1 MSSRNET
8 SRADAPAGAGFAGDT
23 MFMSAMS
30 LSLASMMLTT
40 GAAAQD
46 AAGEDA
52 TSLPPLEVTAKK
64 KGPAKKKVPAKQS
77 APAQSQQEVATD
89 PTTTE
94 AQDSGDGAGG
104 INYSEDYQVKKAS
117 TAKFTAP
124 LLDTPKSVTV
134 VTRKEMDDRAASSLT
149 EVLRTVPGVTL
160 GSGEGG
166 TSLGDRPFIRGF
178 EASGDMSIDGVR
190 NLGRSSYEVFNL
202 EAVELNKGPGGTYN
216 GRGSTG
222 GNLNMVSKTA
232 RDDTFFNSTSTLG
245 TDATK
250 RQTIDGNYASDSGV
264 AFRLNAMWHD
274 ADVAGRDEVFQER
287 WGIAPSLAFG
297 LNGPTR
303 ATFSYYH
310 LETDELPDFGHPVRS
325 GTEANPG
332 RPIDVNRD
340 WFYGAVNRDF
350 RETET
355 NLATIKFEHDFSDRF
370 RVQNITRYADTL
382 NEYIY
387 TRATATTGNTIVNRD
402 VRSSRRYT
410 EGILNQT
417 DFTGEV
423 ETGPIGHSFAFG
435 TEFSRERVQSGGFS
449 GVPAIVAPDLNIPV
463 GQWPNPYPNLS
474 ATVLGTTPF
483 GTPTTTETAGAY
495 IFDTIE
501 LTPQWLLN
509 AGLRFDHYDVD
520 NTTARNVSNMW
531 NYQVGLV
538 YKPVRFGSIY
548 VAHGTSSNPSGETQG
563 QAGNA
568 DPSGNFG
575 NGRENLDPERNR
587 SYEIGTKWDLLN
599 ERLSVT
605 GAIFRTEKTNAR
617 ATDPTTGLVD
627 LIGET
632 VVDGVEIGISG
643 KLTDRWEVVGGYTY
657 LDAELVD
664 DGAGSND
671 GNQVKYI
678 APHSFSLWT
687 TYALTDDF
695 KIGGGAYYMSE
706 RFVDDANT
714 RELPSYWRFDAMAAY
729 QVTDNINLQLN
740 VNNIF
745 DETYYDASHVG
756 LFALVAPGRT
766 GLLKADIKF

>member
-1 MSSRNET
+1 MSLKIET
-8 SRADAPAGAGFAGDT
+8 SRGSTSSGFTGDAT
-23 MFMSAMS
+23 FMSAMS
-30 LSLASMMLTT
+30 FGIASMALAS
-40 GAAAQD
+40 GAAAQNT
-46 AAGEDA
+46 AGNA
-52 TSLPPLEVTAKK
+52 GVSLPELEV
-64 KGPAKKKVPAKQS
+64 S
-77 APAQSQQEVATD
+77 APQGASAQSVQDGGMDEPAA
-89 PTTTE
+89 
-94 AQDSGDGAGG
+94 AQFQPQDGGAGTG
-104 INYSEDYQVKKAS
+104 EINYSEDYQIKRAS

-134 VTRKEMDDRAASSLT
+134 VTRKEMDDRAANSLT
-149 EVLRTVPGVTL
+149 EVLRTVPGITL

-190 NLGRSSYEVFNL
+190 NLGRASYEVFNL
-202 EAVELNKGPGGTYN
+202 EAVELNKGPGGAYN

-222 GNLNMVSKTA
+222 GNLNMVSKAA
-232 RDDTFFNSTSTLG
+232 RNDTFFNSSTTLG

-250 RQTIDGNYASDSGV
+250 RQTIDGNYATDSGV

-274 ADVAGRDEVFQER
+274 ADVAGRDEVFHER
-287 WGIAPSLAFG
+287 WGVAPSLAFG

-303 ATFSYYH
+303 ATFSYYY
-310 LETDELPDFGHPVRS
+310 LKTDELPDFGHPVLT
-325 GTEANPG
+325 GTTVNPG
-332 RPIDVNRD
+332 RPVDMKRD
-340 WFYGAVNRDF
+340 AFYGAVNRDF

-355 NLATIKFEHDFSDRF
+355 NLATIKFEHDFSDWF
-370 RVQNITRYADTL
+370 RVQNITRYADSM

-387 TRATATTGNTIVNRD
+387 TRATATTNNTIVNRD

-417 DFTGEV
+417 DFTGEFD
-423 ETGPIGHSFAFG
+423 TGRIGHSFAFG
-435 TEFSRERVQSGGFS
+435 TEFSRERVQSGGFA
-449 GVPAIVAPDLNIPV
+449 GVPAILPPDLNIPI
-463 GQWPNPYPNLS
+463 GQWPNPYPNI
-474 ATVLGTTPF
+474 ANTTPTTTPF

-495 IFDTIE
+495 IFDTVK
-501 LTPQWLLN
+501 LTDQWLVN

-520 NTTARNVSNMW
+520 NTQARNVSNMW

-538 YKPVRFGSIY
+538 YKPVPFGSIY

-575 NGRENLDPERNR
+575 NNRENLDPERNR

-599 ERLSVT
+599 EQLSVT

-617 ATDPTTGLVD
+617 ATDPTTGLVE

-632 VVDGVEIGISG
+632 VVDGIEVAVTGR
-643 KLTDRWEVVGGYTY
+643 LTDRWEIVAGYTY

-671 GNQVKYI
+671 GKQVKYI

-729 QVTDNINLQLN
+729 RVTENFNLQLN
-740 VNNIF
+740 VNNIL

-766 GLLKADIKF
+766 GLLRADVKF

>member
-1 MSSRNET
+1 MSPKVDIPRHE
-8 SRADAPAGAGFAGDT
+8 APASFAGDST
-23 MFMSAMS
+23 FMTAMS
-30 LSLASMMLTT
+30 VGIASMLLTT
-40 GAAAQD
+40 GAVAQET
-46 AAGEDA
+46 AGEEA
-52 TSLPPLEVTAKK
+52 TSLPPLEVTTKSKSAAKK
-64 KGPAKKKVPAKQS
+64 KAASQQAPS
-77 APAQSQQEVATD
+77 APSQPQPVPYEPPAEVSD
-89 PTTTE
+89 GG
-94 AQDSGDGAGG
+94 GDGRGG
-104 INYSEDYQVKKAS
+104 INYSEDYQVKRAS

-134 VTRKEMDDRAASSLT
+134 VTRKEMDDRAANSLT

-178 EASGDMSIDGVR
+178 EASGDMSVDGVR
-190 NLGRSSYEVFNL
+190 NLGRASYEVFNL

-222 GNLNMVSKTA
+222 GNLNMVSKAA
-232 RDDTFFNSTSTLG
+232 RDDKFFNSSTTLG

-250 RQTIDGNYASDSGV
+250 RQTIDGNYATDSGV

-274 ADVAGRDEVFQER
+274 ADVAGRDEVFHER

-310 LETDELPDFGHPVRS
+310 LETDELPDFGHPVLS
-325 GTEANPG
+325 GTQQNPG
-332 RPIDVNRD
+332 RPLNMKRD
-340 WFYGAVNRDF
+340 AFYGAVNRDF

-355 NLATIKFEHDFSDRF
+355 NLATVKFEHDFSDWF
-370 RVQNITRYADTL
+370 RVQNITRYADSL
-382 NEYIY
+382 NEYVY

-402 VRSSRRYT
+402 VRSARRYT

-417 DFTGEV
+417 DFTGEFD
-423 ETGPIGHSFAFG
+423 TGSIGHSFAFG
-435 TEFSRERVQSGGFS
+435 AEFSRERVQSGGFA
-449 GVPAIVAPDLNIPV
+449 GVPAILPPDLNIPI
-463 GQWPNPYPNLS
+463 GQWPNVFPNISNTTL
-474 ATVLGTTPF
+474 TTTPF

-495 IFDTIE
+495 LFDTIK
-501 LTPQWLLN
+501 LTEQWLVN
-509 AGLRFDHYDVD
+509 AGVRYDHYDVD
-520 NTTARNVSNMW
+520 NTVARNVSDMW
-531 NYQVGLV
+531 NYQIGLV
-538 YKPVRFGSIY
+538 YKPVSYGSIY
-548 VAHGTSSNPSGETQG
+548 VVHGTSSNPSGETQG

-568 DPSGNFG
+568 DPGGNFG
-575 NGRENLDPERNR
+575 NNRENLDPEKNR

-599 ERLSVT
+599 KQLSVA

-617 ATDPTTGLVD
+617 ATDPTTGLVE

-632 VVDGVEIGISG
+632 VVDGIEVAVTG
-643 KLTDRWEVVGGYTY
+643 KLTDRWEIVAGYTY

-664 DGAGSND
+664 DGAGTNE

-687 TYALTDDF
+687 TYALTDAF
-695 KIGGGAYYMSE
+695 KIGGGAFYMSE

-729 QVTDNINLQLN
+729 QLSDNINLQLN

-756 LFALVAPGRT
+756 LFALVAPGRS
-766 GLLKADIKF
+766 GLLRADVKF